1 MKVAYSRKELAARI
15 IELGSAISKDYR
27 GRTLDV
33 VAILENSFLFA
44 ADLMRE
50 ISCPVVCHFVRTE
63 LRDVELGGAKC
74 PELFFSTPP
83 KLEGR
88 DVLLV
93 DAVLHTGVP
102 QDFLWKRIEE
112 YKPRSLRLAV
122 LFDKARD
129 HKVGLKAT
137 YVGFDSASK
146 YWVGYGLPGHDGL
159 YRNLPYVAMA
169 MSEGED
175 IELSGKSRPSVKN
188 VGKKKLS
195 RTNQKKAKARHKSR

>member
-15 IELGSAISKDYR
+15 AELGRAISKDYQ

-44 ADLMRE
+44 ADLVRE

-63 LRDVELGGAKC
+63 LRDVELGGSIRT
-74 PELFFSTPP
+74 ELFFSTPP
-83 KLEGR
+83 RLEGR

-129 HKVGLKAT
+129 HRVSLKAT
-137 YVGFDSASK
+137 YVGFACASK
-146 YWVGYGLPGHDGL
+146 YWVGYGLAGEGGL
-159 YRNLPYVAMA
+159 YRNLPYVAA
-169 MSEGED
+169 VGGNGDVATHERVESKRMSKRKR
-175 IELSGKSRPSVKN
+175 SNR
-188 VGKKKLS
+188 
-195 RTNQKKAKARHKSR
+195 QKAKHRAR

>member
-1 MKVAYSRKELAARI
+1 VKVAYSRKELAARI
-15 IELGSAISKDYR
+15 AELGRAISKDHAN
-27 GRTLDV
+27 RTLDV

-44 ADLMRE
+44 ADLVRH

-63 LRDVELGGAKC
+63 LRDVELGGAKW

-83 KLEGR
+83 RLEGR

-112 YKPRSLRLAV
+112 YRPRSLNLAV

-129 HKVGLKAT
+129 HRVELKAK
-137 YVGFDSASK
+137 YVGFASASK
-146 YWVGYGLPGHDGL
+146 YWVGYGLPGRDGL
-159 YRNLPYVAMA
+159 YRNLPYVAA
-169 MSEGED
+169 VGSDED
-175 IELSGKSRPSVKN
+175 LAADAQFDGVDGGKAAGAKHSKQR
-188 VGKKKLS
+188 
-195 RTNQKKAKARHKSR
+195 KAKRRAR

>member
-1 MKVAYSRKELAARI
+1 MKVAYSRRELATRI
-15 IELGSAISKDYR
+15 RELGRAISKDYED
-27 GRTLDV
+27 RTLDV

-44 ADLMRE
+44 ADLVRE
-50 ISCPVVCHFVRTE
+50 ISCPVICHFVRTE
-63 LRDVELGGAKC
+63 MRNVDLGGARW
-74 PELFFSTPP
+74 PELFFTAPP
-83 KLEGR
+83 KLAGK

-137 YVGFDSASK
+137 YVGFASASK
-146 YWVGYGLPGHDGL
+146 YWVGYGLPGAGGL
-159 YRNLPYVAMA
+159 YRNLPYVATVGNDDHRA
-169 MSEGED
+169 APGTGGAVT
-175 IELSGKSRPSVKN
+175 GKRPRRSRHH
-188 VGKKKLS
+188 
-195 RTNQKKAKARHKSR
+195 KAKHRAK

>member
-1 MKVAYSRKELAARI
+1 M
-15 IELGSAISKDYR
+15 
-27 GRTLDV
+27 DV

-44 ADLMRE
+44 ADLVRE

-63 LRDVELGGAKC
+63 LRDVELGGATW

-112 YKPRSLRLAV
+112 YKPRSLSLAV

-137 YVGFDSASK
+137 YVGFASASK
-146 YWVGYGLPGHDGL
+146 YWVGYGLAGRGGL
-159 YRNLPYVAMA
+159 YRNLPYVATIGGNG
-169 MSEGED
+169 EGAAHQQ
-175 IELSGKSRPSVKN
+175 LASKGTTAGKRSKGSKRE
-188 VGKKKLS
+188 
-195 RTNQKKAKARHKSR
+195 KAKHRAR